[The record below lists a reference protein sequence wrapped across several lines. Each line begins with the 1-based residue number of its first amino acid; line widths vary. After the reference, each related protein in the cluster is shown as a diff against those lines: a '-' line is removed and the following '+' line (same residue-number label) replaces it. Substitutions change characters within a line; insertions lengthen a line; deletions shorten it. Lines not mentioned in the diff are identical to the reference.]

1 MQYCLKDRLS
11 NIRRAS
17 NEKPSESAECHE
29 SQSGKQVSIKTCFQ
43 DIQGCNN
50 LRCSSFLIYNKYFDF
65 FSSNEVANNEIGL
78 NDELFRLFSLSTG
91 VNSQDCKLEEKLVLG
106 TCAIIMLCYLK
117 ENCYFGKKRPT
128 TIVG

>member
-50 LRCSSFLIYNKYFDF
+50 LIKRFD
-65 FSSNEVANNEIGL
+65 VQV
-78 NDELFRLFSLSTG
+78 T
-91 VNSQDCKLEEKLVLG
+91 
-106 TCAIIMLCYLK
+106 
-117 ENCYFGKKRPT
+117 
-128 TIVG
+128 

>member
-50 LRCSSFLIYNKYFDF
+50 LIKRFDF
-65 FSSNEVANNEIGL
+65 QVTLFTTNILIFSAVM
-78 NDELFRLFSLSTG
+78 RL
-91 VNSQDCKLEEKLVLG
+91 QIMKL
-106 TCAIIMLCYLK
+106 ASMM
-117 ENCYFGKKRPT
+117 NCFGCFP
-128 TIVG
+128 